1 MIRILFFPSVCHI
14 MKGPLNLHMDEN
26 RNTEMSL
33 RGKAWV
39 GGLSGGW
46 DKEGSGFVGG

>member
-1 MIRILFFPSVCHI
+1 MIRILSFPSVCHV
-14 MKGPLNLHMDEN
+14 MKGPLHLNMDRK

-39 GGLSGGW
+39 GVVRRMG
-46 DKEGSGFVGG
+46 

>member
-1 MIRILFFPSVCHI
+1 MIRILFFPSVCHV
-14 MKGPLNLHMDEN
+14 MNGPLHLNMDRK

-39 GGLSGGW
+39 RVVRRMG
-46 DKEGSGFVGG
+46 